1 MPSAALNA
9 AAAGLAAL
17 AVAMGVGRFA
27 FTPLLPLMQED
38 AGLSLADGG
47 YLAAAN
53 YLGYLAGALWA
64 ARPARSAR
72 AIRASLLA
80 IAATTA
86 AMGVAQTLP
95 GWLLLRFAA
104 GVASAWALVHISA
117 WALPRLATGRPLLG
131 GVLYSGVGAG
141 IALVGFL
148 CLALMAFTVSSAHA
162 WLSLGLLSLGVAA
175 ALWPVIRDGSEPP
188 RAQERGALRWT
199 PEMGRLVICY
209 GAFGFG
215 YIIPATYVP
224 AMAKA
229 LLHEPLAFGWAW
241 PVFGATAAV
250 STVAAAS
257 LIRRHGNRRVWGAA
271 ALAMAIGVAAPLI
284 VPGAAGIVLAALL
297 VGGTFMVITMA
308 GLQQARAI
316 AGAQAPQLMAAMTAA
331 FAAGQVAG
339 PLVVSILV
347 QRPHGFALALAVAAA
362 VLVLSALA
370 LAAREKKPCPT

>member
-1 MPSAALNA
+1 MPSAALRA

-17 AVAMGVGRFA
+17 ALAMGIGRFA
-27 FTPLLPLMQED
+27 FTPLLPLMQDD
-38 AGLSLADGG
+38 AGLSLSDGG

-72 AIRASLLA
+72 AIHASLLA
-80 IAATTA
+80 IAAATA
-86 AMGVAQTLP
+86 AMGVAHTLP
-95 GWLLLRFAA
+95 CWLLLRFAA
-104 GVASAWALVHISA
+104 GVASAWALVHVSA
-117 WALPRLATGRPLLG
+117 WALPRLATGGPRLG

-141 IALVGFL
+141 IALAGLL
-148 CLALMAFTVSSAHA
+148 CFALMASGVTSANA
-162 WLSLGLLSLGVAA
+162 WLTLGLLALVVTAC
-175 ALWPVIRDGSEPP
+175 LWPLIADGSEAP
-188 RAQERGALRWT
+188 RVHQRGALRWT
-199 PEMGRLVICY
+199 PDMARLVMCY

-229 LLHEPLAFGWAW
+229 LLHDPLSFGWAW
-241 PVFGATAAV
+241 PVFGAAAAV
-250 STVAAAS
+250 STVVAAS

-284 VPGAAGIVLAALL
+284 VPGAAGIILAALL

-308 GLQQARAI
+308 GLQEARAVG
-316 AGAQAPQLMAAMTAA
+316 GAYAPQLMAAMTAA

-339 PLVVSILV
+339 PLVVSILAR
-347 QRPHGFALALAVAAA
+347 RPHGFALALAIAAV
-362 VLVLSALA
+362 VLVLSAVA
-370 LAAREKKPCPT
+370 LTTREKPCPT

>member
-53 YLGYLAGALWA
+53 YLGYLVGALWA
-64 ARPARSAR
+64 ARPARPGHASR
-72 AIRASLLA
+72 AALLA
-80 IAATTA
+80 IAVTTM
-86 AMGVAQTLP
+86 AMGITQTMQ

-104 GVASAWALVHISA
+104 GVASAWALVHVSA
-117 WALPRLATGRPLLG
+117 WALPRLAGGGPLLG

-141 IALVGFL
+141 IALAGIL
-148 CLALMAFTVSSAHA
+148 CLALMAFAVSSAHA
-162 WLSLGLLSLGVAA
+162 WLTLGLLSLAVAA
-175 ALWPVIRDGSEPP
+175 CLWPVIGDGSETP

-199 PEMGRLVICY
+199 SDMARLVMCY

-229 LLHEPLAFGWAW
+229 LVHDPLAFGWAW
-241 PVFGATAAV
+241 PVFGTTAAV

-257 LIRRHGNRRVWGAA
+257 LIRRHGNRRVWRIA
-271 ALAMAIGVAAPLI
+271 ALAMASGVAAPLL
-284 VPGAAGIVLAALL
+284 VPGAAGVVLAALL

-308 GLQQARAI
+308 GLQEARAS
-316 AGAQAPQLMAAMTAA
+316 AGPQAPQLMAAMTAA

-339 PLVVSILV
+339 PLVVAGLAR
-347 QRPHGFALALAVAAA
+347 RPHGFALALAIAAA
-362 VLVLSALA
+362 ILALSALA

>member
-1 MPSAALNA
+1 MPSAPLRA

-27 FTPLLPLMQED
+27 FTPLLPLMQDD

-47 YLAAAN
+47 YHAAAN

-72 AIRASLLA
+72 AIHASLLA

-95 GWLLLRFAA
+95 WWLLLRFAA
-104 GVASAWALVHISA
+104 GVASAWALVHVSA
-117 WALPRLATGRPLLG
+117 WALPRLAGGAPLLG
-131 GVLYSGVGAG
+131 GVLYGGVGAG
-141 IALVGFL
+141 IALAGLL

-162 WLSLGLLSLGVAA
+162 WLTLGALSLLVAA
-175 ALWPVIRDGSEPP
+175 CLWPMIRDGDAP
-188 RAQERGALRWT
+188 RAHERGALRWT
-199 PEMGRLVICY
+199 PDRVLLVMCY

-229 LLHEPLAFGWAW
+229 LVHDPLAFGWAW
-241 PVFGATAAV
+241 PVFGTTAAV

-257 LIRRHGNRRVWGAA
+257 LIRRHGNRRIWG
-271 ALAMAIGVAAPLI
+271 
-284 VPGAAGIVLAALL
+284 
-297 VGGTFMVITMA
+297 
-308 GLQQARAI
+308 
-316 AGAQAPQLMAAMTAA
+316 TAA
-331 FAAGQVAG
+331 QE
-339 PLVVSILV
+339 
-347 QRPHGFALALAVAAA
+347 QTR
-362 VLVLSALA
+362 
-370 LAAREKKPCPT
+370 KK

>member
-1 MPSAALNA
+1 MPRAPFHA

-17 AVAMGVGRFA
+17 ALAMGIGRFA
-27 FTPLLPLMQED
+27 FTPLLPLMQDD

-72 AIRASLLA
+72 AIHASLLA
-80 IAATTA
+80 IAITTA
-86 AMGVAQTLP
+86 AMGLANSMAW
-95 GWLLLRFAA
+95 WLLLRCAA
-104 GVASAWALVHISA
+104 GVASAWALVHVSA
-117 WALPRLATGRPLLG
+117 WALPRLAGG

-141 IALVGFL
+141 IALAGLL
-148 CLALMAFTVSSAHA
+148 CLALMALGASSAHA
-162 WLSLGLLSLGVAA
+162 WLTLGSLSLAVAA
-175 ALWPVIRDGSEPP
+175 GLWLLIRDGGAAP

-199 PEMGRLVICY
+199 PDTIRLVLCY

-229 LLHEPLAFGWAW
+229 LIQDPLAFGWAW

-250 STVAAAS
+250 STVLAAARMS
-257 LIRRHGNRRVWGAA
+257 RYGNRRVWSSA
-271 ALAMAIGVAAPLI
+271 ALAMALGVAAPLLI
-284 VPGAAGIVLAALL
+284 SGGAGIALAALL

-308 GLQQARAI
+308 GLQEARTI
-316 AGAQAPQLMAAMTAA
+316 GGPQLMGAMTAA

-339 PLVVSILV
+339 PLVVSVLAR
-347 QRPHGFALALAVAAA
+347 RPHGFALALAAASA

-370 LAAREKKPCPT
+370 LAGKEKKPCPT

>member
-1 MPSAALNA
+1 M
-9 AAAGLAAL
+9 
-17 AVAMGVGRFA
+17 
-27 FTPLLPLMQED
+27 
-38 AGLSLADGG
+38 
-47 YLAAAN
+47 
-53 YLGYLAGALWA
+53 
-64 ARPARSAR
+64 
-72 AIRASLLA
+72 
-80 IAATTA
+80 
-86 AMGVAQTLP
+86 
-95 GWLLLRFAA
+95 
-104 GVASAWALVHISA
+104 
-117 WALPRLATGRPLLG
+117 
-131 GVLYSGVGAG
+131 LYSGVGAG
-141 IALVGFL
+141 IALVGLL

-162 WLSLGLLSLGVAA
+162 WLTLGLLSLAVAA
-175 ALWPVIRDGSEPP
+175 CLWPVIGDGSEPP

-199 PEMGRLVICY
+199 PDRGRLVMCY

-241 PVFGATAAV
+241 PVFGATAAA

-308 GLQQARAI
+308 GLQEARAI

-347 QRPHGFALALAVAAA
+347 RQPHGFALGLAIAAA
-362 VLVLSALA
+362 VLVLSTIA
-370 LAAREKKPCPT
+370 LAAKEKKPWPT

>member
-1 MPSAALNA
+1 MPCAPFA

-72 AIRASLLA
+72 AIHASLLA
-80 IAATTA
+80 IAAATA

-131 GVLYSGVGAG
+131 GVLYGGVGAG
-141 IALVGFL
+141 IALVGLL
-148 CLALMAFTVSSAHA
+148 CLALMAFSVSSAHA
-162 WLSLGLLSLGVAA
+162 WLSLGLLSLAVAA
-175 ALWPVIRDGSEPP
+175 CLWPVIRDGSEPP

-199 PEMGRLVICY
+199 PEMGRLVMCY

-229 LLHEPLAFGWAW
+229 LLHEPLVFGWAW

-257 LIRRHGNRRVWGAA
+257 LIRRHGNRRVWGVA

-308 GLQQARAI
+308 GLQEARAI

-347 QRPHGFALALAVAAA
+347 RQPHGFALGLAIAAA
-362 VLVLSALA
+362 VLVLSTIA
-370 LAAREKKPCPT
+370 LAAKEKKPWPT